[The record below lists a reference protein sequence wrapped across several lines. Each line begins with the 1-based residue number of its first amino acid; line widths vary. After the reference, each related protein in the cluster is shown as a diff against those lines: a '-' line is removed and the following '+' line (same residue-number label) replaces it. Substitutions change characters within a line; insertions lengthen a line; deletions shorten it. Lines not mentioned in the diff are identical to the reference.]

1 MVLGLFQVIRPYL
14 SSSSLLVLIKTL
26 GRIIEFF
33 WFRITVEVASN
44 KMMGSQGRA
53 TLLLLPPWVILPVV
67 LACNHTCLSVS
78 LPRLP
83 LWPPVPSRSSWKCSL
98 QNCQPHPRRQH
109 FFQNLQGSENHS
121 ETDRNIN
128 RKNTVMSYQNE
139 SCLSCL
145 HPPLSYEGESKKGV
159 SHFDEKIS
167 FW

>member
-1 MVLGLFQVIRPYL
+1 M
-14 SSSSLLVLIKTL
+14 SLLILIKTL

-33 WFRITVEVASN
+33 WFGITVEVASN
-44 KMMGSQGRA
+44 KMLGSQGRA

-109 FFQNLQGSENHS
+109 FFQNPQGSGNYS
-121 ETDRNIN
+121 ERDRNIN
-128 RKNTVMSYQNE
+128 RNQNE
-139 SCLSCL
+139 SCLSCP
-145 HPPLSYEGESKKGV
+145 HPPLSYEGGREQEGRSR
-159 SHFDEKIS
+159 FEETLT